1 MIPAAACRNV
11 IFDLDG
17 TLLDSRP
24 GIVAGLRHTLR
35 HLGHDLPADASLD
48 WAIGPPLPDV
58 MARLLGESDA
68 ARVRQ
73 AVECYRD
80 WYGAVGVYDASP
92 YPGVPELLDGLAAA
106 GKSLFVGTS
115 KRIDLARRALGHFG
129 LAPRFRA
136 VHGVGLDGQFAR
148 KTDLIRHLLDA
159 EGLDAAETIVVGD
172 REQDVAAA
180 RACGLCVAGATW
192 GYGGRAELA
201 AAGANVLFD
210 SPGDLLAQ
218 LGATSV

>member
-24 GIVAGLRHTLR
+24 GIVAGLRRTLLQ
-35 HLGHDLPADASLD
+35 LGRDLPADASLD

-68 ARVRQ
+68 ARVRH
-73 AVECYRD
+73 AVECYRE
-80 WYGAVGVYDASP
+80 WYGAVGVFDARP
-92 YPGVPELLDGLAAA
+92 YPGVPELLDALSAS

-115 KRIDLARRALGHFG
+115 KRIDLARRALEHFG
-129 LAPRFRA
+129 LAPRFRG
-136 VHGVGLDGQFAR
+136 VHGVGPDGQHAR

-159 EGLDAAETIVVGD
+159 EGLDAAVTILVGD
-172 REQDVAAA
+172 REQDVVAA
-180 RACGLCVAGATW
+180 RACGLRVAGATW

-201 AAGANVLFD
+201 AAGADLLFD
-210 SPGDLLAQ
+210 SPDGLFVLL
-218 LGATSV
+218 GPP